1 MYYTEYVVN
10 MQKALPKQQ
19 HTLTPDAVRKH
30 KKEATLPKV
39 KSLYHKTSAIN
50 PENKCQL
57 R

>member
-1 MYYTEYVVN
+1 
-10 MQKALPKQQ
+10 MQKAHPKQQ

-39 KSLYHKTSAIN
+39 KSLYYETSAIN